1 MIGKIK
7 IHIRLHV
14 PEVFFL
20 NIQSTF
26 RLNEGLLIFGQM
38 VPLLIGVG
46 DPINREGIDL
56 YFDSTLNCQAHVQVQ
71 VPCQV
76 KVRSQVRS
84 KRSKD

>member
-26 RLNEGLLIFGQM
+26 RLNEGLLIFSQM

-46 DPINREGIDL
+46 DPINRATYPYL
-56 YFDSTLNCQAHVQVQ
+56 
-71 VPCQV
+71 
-76 KVRSQVRS
+76 
-84 KRSKD
+84 